1 MDERIRELKPAAF
14 FFDLD
19 GTLTDS
25 EMLWARAIVGW
36 LADYGETATLDDI
49 ATLVFGHSWLDIHAA
64 LQERFPML
72 GGRSPMEDAV
82 VLRSHYE
89 AHAGDPRSMRI
100 EDSISFYR
108 AVSAIAPCAVVSG
121 SPSRDVAAAIEMC
134 GLTDVTRLILGAGD
148 YARGKP
154 DPSGYLKAA
163 ELLGVSPSGC
173 VVVEDSTVGV
183 KSGVAAGMKVL
194 ALDRSNAVRQ
204 DYTGATWR
212 VGSLAEIDVGKE
224 FGQ

>member
-1 MDERIRELKPAAF
+1 MKPAAF
-14 FFDLD
+14 LFDLV
-19 GTLTDS
+19 GTLVAT
-25 EMLWARAIVGW
+25 EKVWAMAIVDMVVEAG
-36 LADYGETATLDDI
+36 GRTTLDDI
-49 ATLVFGHSWLDIHAA
+49 LGMVIGRNWLDIHAA

>member
-1 MDERIRELKPAAF
+1 MKPAAF
-14 FFDLD
+14 LFDLD
-19 GTLTDS
+19 GTLVDT
-25 EMLWARAIVGW
+25 EKVWAMAIVDMVAEAG
-36 LADYGETATLDDI
+36 GRTTVDDI
-49 ATLVFGHSWLDIHAA
+49 LGMVIGRNWLDIHAA
-64 LQERFPML
+64 LHEKFPML
-72 GGRSPMEDAV
+72 GDRSPMEDAV
-82 VLRSHYE
+82 ELRRHYE
-89 AHAGDPRSMRI
+89 VHAGDPRSMCI
-100 EDSISFYR
+100 DDSISFYR

-121 SPSRDVAAAIEMC
+121 SPARDVASAIEMC

-163 ELLGVSPSGC
+163 ELLGVSPSDC

>member
-1 MDERIRELKPAAF
+1 MKPAAF
-14 FFDLD
+14 LFDLD
-19 GTLTDS
+19 GTLVDT
-25 EMLWARAIVGW
+25 EKVWAMAIVDMVVEAG
-36 LADYGETATLDDI
+36 GRTTLDDI
-49 ATLVFGHSWLDIHAA
+49 LGMVIGRNWLDIHAA

-82 VLRSHYE
+82 VLRRHYE

-121 SPSRDVAAAIEMC
+121 SPARDVAAAIEMC

-163 ELLGVSPSGC
+163 ELLGVAPSGC

>member
-1 MDERIRELKPAAF
+1 MKPAAF
-14 FFDLD
+14 LFDLD
-19 GTLTDS
+19 GTLVDT
-25 EMLWARAIVGW
+25 EKVWAMAIVDMVVEAG
-36 LADYGETATLDDI
+36 GRTTLDDI
-49 ATLVFGHSWLDIHAA
+49 LGMVIGRNWLDIHAA

>member
-1 MDERIRELKPAAF
+1 MKPAAF
-14 FFDLD
+14 LFDLD
-19 GTLTDS
+19 GTLVDT
-25 EMLWARAIVGW
+25 EKVWAMAIVDMVVEAG
-36 LADYGETATLDDI
+36 GRTTLDDI
-49 ATLVFGHSWLDIHAA
+49 LGMVIGRNWLDIHAA

-121 SPSRDVAAAIEMC
+121 SPASDVAAAIEMC

-163 ELLGVSPSGC
+163 ELLGVAPSGC

-183 KSGVAAGMKVL
+183 RAGLAAGMKVL

>member
-1 MDERIRELKPAAF
+1 MKPAAF
-14 FFDLD
+14 LFDLD
-19 GTLTDS
+19 GTLVDT
-25 EMLWARAIVGW
+25 EKVWAMAIVDMVVEAG
-36 LADYGETATLDDI
+36 GRTTLDDI
-49 ATLVFGHSWLDIHAA
+49 LGMVIGRNWLDIHAA

-163 ELLGVSPSGC
+163 ELLGVAPSGC